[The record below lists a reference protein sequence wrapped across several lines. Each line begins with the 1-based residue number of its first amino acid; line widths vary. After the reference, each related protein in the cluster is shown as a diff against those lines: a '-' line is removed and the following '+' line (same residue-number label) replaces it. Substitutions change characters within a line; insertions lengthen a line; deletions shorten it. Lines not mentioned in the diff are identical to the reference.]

1 MGSQVVSQP
10 QHNFKMRPS
19 TLCLPLLSLLLV
31 AFNLPSSNST
41 FAITVAG
48 LSLTAAQVTTLAALG
63 VLAKVGGIGAGLLL
77 ARNRS
82 RGARNRSRGKMQSD
96 QEKIT
101 LEMLTNIEPDDCY
114 KRVIC
119 SASTGK
125 VNNEKM
131 MGVLKLMS
139 EDLTVMRAPISK
151 QALKFVEAARYGEL
165 RKNVAKCEHRYKCSL
180 PMEIIQQVF

>member
-63 VLAKVGGIGAGLLL
+63 VLAKVGGIGAGLL
-77 ARNRS
+77 
-82 RGARNRSRGKMQSD
+82 ARNRSRGKRQSD

-139 EDLTVMRAPISK
+139 EDLTIMRAPISK